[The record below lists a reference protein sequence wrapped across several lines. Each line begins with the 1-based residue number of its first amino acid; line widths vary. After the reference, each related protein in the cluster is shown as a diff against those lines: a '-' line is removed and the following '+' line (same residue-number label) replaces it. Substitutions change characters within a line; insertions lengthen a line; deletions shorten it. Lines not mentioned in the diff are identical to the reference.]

1 MRISSREKHPCCPTT
16 RQEKRATRESK
27 WPKSREET
35 PKEGSNNA
43 RRYRTATICSRNALK
58 ASIFKDLVMLHM
70 HDRLAITPPKQQE
83 FFVKYQSLMK
93 NYDNCALPKKHENEP
108 KK

>member
-1 MRISSREKHPCCPTT
+1 MVWPETGTSYREQYT
-16 RQEKRATRESK
+16 QEKRATRESK

-58 ASIFKDLVMLHM
+58 ASIFKEFAMLCG
-70 HDRLAITPPKQQE
+70 HDRLAALRIQE
-83 FFVKYQSLMK
+83 IE
-93 NYDNCALPKKHENEP
+93 NLPL
-108 KK
+108 